1 LWIVNECINFGIDPN
16 LLVFG
21 INPIGTGNDFSR
33 SIGWGFEPL
42 IKTGSNF
49 KQQLANQVFRWMNS

>member
-1 LWIVNECINFGIDPN
+1 MNAGVDPN
-16 LLVFG
+16 MLIFG

-42 IKTGSNF
+42 IKVGPNF
-49 KQQLANQVFRWMNS
+49 KQ